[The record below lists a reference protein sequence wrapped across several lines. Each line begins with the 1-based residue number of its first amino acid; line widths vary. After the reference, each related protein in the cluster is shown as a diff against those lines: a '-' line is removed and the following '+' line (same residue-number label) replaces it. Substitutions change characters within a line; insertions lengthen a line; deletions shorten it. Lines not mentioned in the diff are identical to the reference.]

1 MNQNKQDNTLSIF
14 EDVING
20 FSLGITIISLAFIML
35 MSLYIKRNHYEIN
48 KFIIISLI
56 SLITGASCYLILDI
70 IRRKLNYD
78 AK

>member
-20 FSLGITIISLAFIML
+20 FSIGITISSLAFIML

-48 KFIIISLI
+48 
-56 SLITGASCYLILDI
+56 
-70 IRRKLNYD
+70 
-78 AK
+78 